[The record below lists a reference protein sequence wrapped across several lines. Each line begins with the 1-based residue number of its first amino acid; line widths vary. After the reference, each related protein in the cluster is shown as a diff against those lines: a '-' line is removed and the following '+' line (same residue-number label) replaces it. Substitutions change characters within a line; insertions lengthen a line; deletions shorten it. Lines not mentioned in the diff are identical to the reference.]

1 MKRVWI
7 FIVVA
12 LGFIAA
18 VMPPAQRKVALII
31 AISDYSAAPGWRN
44 LSSMNDVKYIKE
56 SLMKVGFASNDI
68 DTLINK
74 DATKAGMIQALDNLY
89 NKVQEGDIVYFQFS
103 GHGQQIQDDNGDE
116 LDGYDEA
123 LIPYDASAMY
133 DPVTYKGENHFRDD
147 LLGEKLNKIRK
158 KIGPNGSLV
167 VLVDACHSGTATR
180 DAGIKRGMEKPFL
193 IDPSYKPNIRI
204 DLNKE
209 PEHGLLEGF
218 TTGMGNMIVFSASSP
233 NQPNYEMK
241 DNNNNGVGSLSFA
254 FAKSIAELPKESSYR
269 VLFHKMKAIIQGDIP
284 NQIPMV
290 EGNIDLEVF
299 GGKYIPKPT
308 IIAVDQK
315 FNNASN
321 KFNDTTFVISVGQL
335 NNIYRGTTVKIYPI
349 GSTEPYADAVVT
361 SVSTFQSICRSNK
374 PLKKSVAYEAKIDA
388 ASAGDF
394 SAELFIQ
401 NNEQKSKVAN
411 DAVESFKSFIKPFQY
426 LSIGN
431 NPDFT
436 VDISKNDQGSYV
448 VSLIG
453 KGDDVPISRTINGSL
468 TEDDCKFLLNGIK
481 RNMRVKYL
489 RNLPDGGALAKDV
502 TVEIVPK
509 NPSTNPNEIVMTGHD
524 IFEIRITN
532 KGKSDY
538 YYTIIDIM
546 PDNDMKVLLPDET
559 SEPQDFVIQPGQ
571 TIPIGEIEV
580 DEGTPDG
587 KEIFKIIVSKIPMD
601 LRPVVNRT
609 RTRSA
614 NTALKSME
622 SVIDDLFKDS
632 NDQRATRS
640 SISNVKVDEVG
651 ILSCGFTVKNKK

>member
-1 MKRVWI
+1 MKRISI
-7 FIVVA
+7 FLVIA

-18 VMPPAQRKVALII
+18 VFPPEQRKIALII

-44 LSSMNDVKYIKE
+44 LSSMNDVKYVKQ
-56 SLMKVGFASNDI
+56 SLMKVGFAANDI

-74 DATKAGMIQALDNLY
+74 DATKSGMIKALDDLY
-89 NKVQEGDIVYFQFS
+89 NKVHEGDIVYFQFS

-123 LIPYDASAMY
+123 LIPYDASAMF
-133 DPVTYKGENHFRDD
+133 DPVTYKGQNHFRDD

-158 KIGPNGSLV
+158 KIGTSGSLV

-193 IDPSYKPNIRI
+193 TDPSYKPNIKI
-204 DLNKE
+204 DLNKQ
-209 PEHGLLEGF
+209 PEQGLLEGF
-218 TTGMGNMIVFSASSP
+218 TGGMGSMIVFSASSP

-254 FAKSIAELPKESSYR
+254 FAKSISELPAESSYR

-290 EGNIDLEVF
+290 EGDIDLEVF

-308 IIAVDQK
+308 IIAVNQK

-335 NNIYRGTTVKIYPI
+335 NNIYRGTTLKIYPV
-349 GSTEPYADAVVT
+349 GSTEAYADAVVT

-394 SAELFIQ
+394 SAELLIQ
-401 NNEQKSKVAN
+401 NNDKNSKIANSAVAN
-411 DAVESFKSFIKPFQY
+411 FTSYIKPFQY

-436 VDISKNDQGSYV
+436 LDISKDDKGSYV
-448 VSLIG
+448 VSLFG
-453 KGDDVPISRTINGSL
+453 KGDDVSFSRTIIDSL
-468 TEDDCKFLLNGIK
+468 TTDDCKYLLDGIK
-481 RNMRVKYL
+481 RSMRVKYL

-509 NPSTNPNEIVMTGHD
+509 KPSSSNNEIVMAEHD
-524 IFEIRITN
+524 AFEIRITN
-532 KGKSDY
+532 KGTSDY

-546 PDNDMKVLLPDET
+546 PDNEMKVLLPDET

-571 TIPIGEIEV
+571 TIPIGEIQV
-580 DEGTPDG
+580 DEGTPNG

-609 RTRSA
+609 KTRSA
-614 NTALKSME
+614 NTQMKSME

-640 SISNVKVDEVG
+640 SISNMKVDEVG
-651 ILSCGFTVKNKK
+651 ILSCGFTIKKK

>member
-1 MKRVWI
+1 MKRI
-7 FIVVA
+7 FIFLVIA

-18 VMPPAQRKVALII
+18 VFPPEQRKIALII

-44 LSSMNDVKYIKE
+44 LSSMNDVKYVKQ
-56 SLMKVGFASNDI
+56 SLMKVGFAANDI

-74 DATKAGMIQALDNLY
+74 DATKAGMIKALDDLY
-89 NKVQEGDIVYFQFS
+89 NKVHEGDIVYFQFS

-123 LIPYDASAMY
+123 LIPYDASAMF
-133 DPVTYKGENHFRDD
+133 DPVTYKGQNHFRDD

-158 KIGPNGSLV
+158 KIGTSGSLV
-167 VLVDACHSGTATR
+167 VLIDACHSGTATR

-193 IDPSYKPNIRI
+193 TDPSYKPNIKI
-204 DLNKE
+204 DLNKQ
-209 PEHGLLEGF
+209 PEQGLLEGF
-218 TTGMGNMIVFSASSP
+218 TGGMGSMIVFSASSP

-254 FAKSIAELPKESSYR
+254 FAKSISELPAESSYR

-290 EGNIDLEVF
+290 EGDIDLEVF

-335 NNIYRGTTVKIYPI
+335 NNIYRGTTLKIYPV
-349 GSTEPYADAVVT
+349 GSTEVYTDAVVT

-374 PLKKSVAYEAKIDA
+374 PLKKSVAYEAKVDA

-394 SAELFIQ
+394 SAELLIQ
-401 NNEQKSKVAN
+401 NNDKNSKIANAAVAN
-411 DAVESFKSFIKPFQY
+411 FTSYIKPFQY

-436 VDISKNDQGSYV
+436 LDISKDDKGSYV
-448 VSLIG
+448 VSLFG
-453 KGDDVPISRTINGSL
+453 KGDDVRFSRTIKDSL
-468 TEDDCKFLLNGIK
+468 TTDDCKYLLDGIK
-481 RNMRVKYL
+481 RSMRVKYL

-509 NPSTNPNEIVMTGHD
+509 KPSSSNNEIVMAEHD
-524 IFEIRITN
+524 AFEIRITN
-532 KGKSDY
+532 KGTSDY

-546 PDNDMKVLLPDET
+546 PDNEMKVLLPDET

-571 TIPIGEIEV
+571 TIPIGEIQV
-580 DEGTPDG
+580 DEGTPNG
-587 KEIFKIIVSKIPMD
+587 K
-601 LRPVVNRT
+601 
-609 RTRSA
+609 
-614 NTALKSME
+614 
-622 SVIDDLFKDS
+622 
-632 NDQRATRS
+632 
-640 SISNVKVDEVG
+640 
-651 ILSCGFTVKNKK
+651 

>member
-1 MKRVWI
+1 MKRI
-7 FIVVA
+7 FIFLVAA

-18 VMPPAQRKVALII
+18 VFPPTQRKVALII

-44 LSSMNDVKYIKE
+44 LSSMNDVKYVKDA
-56 SLMKVGFASNDI
+56 LMKVGFAANDI

-74 DATKAGMIQALDNLY
+74 DATKAGMIKALDDLY
-89 NKVQEGDIVYFQFS
+89 NKVHEGDIVYFQFS

-123 LIPYDASAMY
+123 LIPYDASAMF
-133 DPVTYKGENHFRDD
+133 DPVTYKGQNHFRDD

-158 KIGPNGSLV
+158 KIGTSGSLV

-193 IDPSYKPNIRI
+193 TDPSYKPNIKI
-204 DLNKE
+204 DLNKQ
-209 PEHGLLEGF
+209 PEQGLLEGF
-218 TTGMGNMIVFSASSP
+218 TGGMGSMIVFSASSP

-254 FAKSIAELPKESSYR
+254 FAKSISELPAESSYR

-290 EGNIDLEVF
+290 EGDIDLEVF

-308 IIAVDQK
+308 IIAVEQK

-335 NNIYRGTTVKIYPI
+335 NNIYRGTTLKIYPV
-349 GSTEPYADAVVT
+349 GSTEAYADAVVT

-394 SAELFIQ
+394 SAELLIQ
-401 NNEQKSKVAN
+401 NNDKNSKIANSAVAN
-411 DAVESFKSFIKPFQY
+411 FTSYIKPFQY

-436 VDISKNDQGSYV
+436 LDISKDDKGSYV
-448 VSLIG
+448 VSLLG
-453 KGDDVPISRTINGSL
+453 KGDDVRFSRTIKDSL
-468 TEDDCKFLLNGIK
+468 TTDDCKYLLDGIK
-481 RNMRVKYL
+481 RSMRVKYL

-509 NPSTNPNEIVMTGHD
+509 KPSSSNNEIVMAEHD
-524 IFEIRITN
+524 VFEIRITN
-532 KGKSDY
+532 KGTSDY

-546 PDNDMKVLLPDET
+546 PDNEMKVLLPDET

-571 TIPIGEIEV
+571 TIPIGEIQV
-580 DEGTPDG
+580 DEGTPNG

-601 LRPVVNRT
+601 LRTVVNRT
-609 RTRSA
+609 KTRSA
-614 NTALKSME
+614 NTQMKSME

-640 SISNVKVDEVG
+640 SISNMKVDEVG
-651 ILSCGFTVKNKK
+651 ILSCGFTIKKK